1 MASIRRIKK
10 DIDYLVGEALSDCY
24 TFMYLFPDKKHD
36 EAVAVIQDT
45 VNLRNELIAR
55 TRKVEG
61 KARTHF
67 KAIFEDLLKGI
78 DSLFNRISELT
89 K

>member
-10 DIDYLVGEALSDCY
+10 DIDYLIGEVLSDCD
-24 TFMYLFPDKKHD
+24 TFMYLYPDKKHD
-36 EAVAVIQDT
+36 EAIAIVVET
-45 VNLRNELIAR
+45 VDLRNQLIER

-61 KARTHF
+61 KSKAHF
-67 KAIFEDLLKGI
+67 RAIFEDLLKGV
-78 DSLFNRISELT
+78 DGMFTRISALT